1 MLPWRR
7 NRARSLTR
15 TSQPDSN
22 ALLLHG
28 HSEWVLPKYD
38 GEANKTAALDP

>member
-1 MLPWRR
+1 MEKEQG
-7 NRARSLTR
+7 A
-15 TSQPDSN
+15 QPDKDQSTDSN

>member
-7 NRARSLTR
+7 NRAHGLMR

-38 GEANKTAALDP
+38 GEANKTAATDP